1 MGVSPTTL
9 SFGNQTVGTTSA
21 TQTVTISNTG
31 NAALTVN
38 SISNGNATDFALTS
52 TATPFNVAAGASQTF
67 TVAFK
72 PATTG
77 AKSATISITSDGGNG
92 SVSASGTGTTTTPP
106 PPGGDV
112 ALTKLVVPA
121 KVSARS
127 SKSLEIDA
135 FATTTVKEVKAT
147 VNLAASPGSG
157 VTVKMEH
164 ASVTETL
171 KSERAKKLGFQA
183 RITCTKKG
191 TWPVNWTAKISAAQ
205 NSDPA
210 NDTLTGTTQVTCNG
224 SSHDD

>member
-1 MGVSPTTL
+1 VAPT
-9 SFGNQTVGTTSA
+9 G
-21 TQTVTISNTG
+21 
-31 NAALTVN
+31 
-38 SISNGNATDFALTS
+38 
-52 TATPFNVAAGASQTF
+52 P
-67 TVAFK
+67 
-72 PATTG
+72 
-77 AKSATISITSDGGNG
+77 KSATISITSDGGNG